1 MLFMVQWKVKGFF
14 RENVCS
20 KKYQF
25 DKNQEF
31 LNIRYQVYINLNVKV
46 NGYLLKHY
54 TNSTIY

>member
-31 LNIRYQVYINLNVKV
+31 LNIRYQVYINLNVK
-46 NGYLLKHY
+46 G
-54 TNSTIY
+54 